1 MPETV
6 FLSVEEVGGQRERE
20 REREVEQTPL
30 VDEGQQRKEE
40 EMGERGRRGG
50 TLVYFVSSS
59 SRLKVCWKT
68 LTSVPR

>member
-6 FLSVEEVGGQRERE
+6 FLSVEEVGGQRE

-50 TLVYFVSSS
+50 ILVYFVSSS

-68 LTSVPR
+68 